1 MYRLR
6 DLNYKTSFNPHV
18 SLLESKEENKCKAS
32 TEKKVKFKNSEDKS
46 TNPKVVSLAW
56 PKTVYLQH
64 DWKIEPD

>member
-46 TNPKVVSLAW
+46 TNPKVVSLA
-56 PKTVYLQH
+56 
-64 DWKIEPD
+64 